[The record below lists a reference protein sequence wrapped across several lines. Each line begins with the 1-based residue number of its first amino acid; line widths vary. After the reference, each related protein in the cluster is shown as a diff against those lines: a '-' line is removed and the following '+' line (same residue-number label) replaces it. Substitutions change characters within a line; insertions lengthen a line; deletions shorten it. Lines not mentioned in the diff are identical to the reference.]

1 MGILIAER
9 KFVGKNKVNSKLP
22 LLDMK
27 PYNSARGASN
37 KHTFSNLPK
46 NETGDLFFAFTSSF
60 PITQIAALHV
70 TLHSFS

>member
-1 MGILIAER
+1 MGIVIAEC

-37 KHTFSNLPK
+37 KPTFLNLPK
-46 NETGDLFFAFTSSF
+46 NETGDIFFGFTRSF
-60 PITQIAALHV
+60 PILNP
-70 TLHSFS
+70 LD